1 MFVTFG
7 NAIKQLESNQHSRND
22 IKVHVLKK
30 KKKKDDIIPRHVG
43 EVFSVAPHSWK
54 ITVVPK
60 KVWRNFLL
68 NHPRNTKFLIFIQ

>member
-1 MFVTFG
+1 MTLKSMF
-7 NAIKQLESNQHSRND
+7 
-22 IKVHVLKK
+22 LKK
-30 KKKKDDIIPRHVG
+30 KRKKKKDDIIPRHVG